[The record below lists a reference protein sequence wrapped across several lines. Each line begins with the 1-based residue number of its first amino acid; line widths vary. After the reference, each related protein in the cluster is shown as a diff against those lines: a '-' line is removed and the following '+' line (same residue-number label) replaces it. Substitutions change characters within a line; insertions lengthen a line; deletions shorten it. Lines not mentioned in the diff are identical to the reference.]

1 MAQVINAEALGGFTL
16 GGGVDWDAAVGSE
29 PLLAGGV
36 GGYGWLSVTSHV
48 FSSLARGQEILSQLW
63 YLAVGVED

>member
-36 GGYGWLSVTSHV
+36 GRCG
-48 FSSLARGQEILSQLW
+48 
-63 YLAVGVED
+63 